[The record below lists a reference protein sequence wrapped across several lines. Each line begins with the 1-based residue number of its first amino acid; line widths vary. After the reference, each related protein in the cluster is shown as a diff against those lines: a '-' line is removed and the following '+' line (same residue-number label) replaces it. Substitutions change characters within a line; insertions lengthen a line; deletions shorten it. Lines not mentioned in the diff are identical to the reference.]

1 MESRGGTVIN
11 KKFLFIFPLLMA
23 CGFYSTKGTIP
34 AHIQSISISPIKNE
48 STEFAVAGLLGES
61 INQKMIQENILK
73 LVGESNAHSQLDIA
87 INSVTDLPYTY
98 SLGTEQSESV
108 DEWKITLRA
117 KIKWTDLRKD
127 ESLVERQLSSFGI
140 YGTGIDISSDGI
152 DNDSDG
158 FIDDEDSDEFGSPRE
173 SAVRI
178 AIEKIT
184 ELIINEITSTW

>member
-11 KKFLFIFPLLMA
+11 KRVLFILPLLMA

-98 SLGTEQSESV
+98 SLGTEQSERV